1 MKRPKDLKRGDKF
14 IVTNNNMFR
23 KGEII
28 ELVFD
33 DTTDKCLYENTEKET
48 WYIPFNHLEPVEK
61 TLRDLVEGDIIV
73 DSNGDDPLTILA
85 VGSEW
90 LLLEDSCSISHYNID
105 SLEGTGYTAKQESE
119 VIELTL
125 EDIAELKGV
134 PVDQIKIVKGN

>member
-61 TLRDLVEGDIIV
+61 TLKNLVEGDV
-73 DSNGDDPLTILA
+73 VLDCDDHEETVLA
-85 VGSEW
+85 VGSDWVLTDDGDYKE
-90 LLLEDSCSISHYNID
+90 CYNID
-105 SLEGTGYTAKQESE
+105 FFETNGYTVKQESE

-134 PVDQIKIVKGN
+134 SVDQIKIVKGN